1 MSQKSFSEV
10 AELLSKKESKY
21 QKMLDSAVSKRDKT
35 TAQRMLDRVTQ
46 SKESLIADNRASA
59 EKKNP
64 TGGIPQY
71 GLGADVL
78 SGLLNTDPPGKKL
91 NLTQGVDEL
100 GFLRGLFKGN
110 EGPNYDI
117 ANKFKLPEFNLQGG
131 ASRPELKSVF
141 PNDITARGIDLGN
154 AVKRTDPASIADS
167 LKSTMGNLN
176 NNEQDGGLLNKL
188 KGLLNK
194 QNGEGGGLLG
204 MAGKAAPFM
213 DNLAMKKYINQVK
226 GDSMPEM
233 NTSPMLNTRFN
244 INPQLAEAKR
254 SARVFDKSMDGSATN
269 RSTARNAKIAGQS
282 QRLNALNKLFGR
294 KENVET
300 QLKNNAAQVYN
311 ATNNS
316 NTALRNQ
323 HAQNNV
329 DFNNQKEY
337 MKYANILNMSEDVGN
352 INSQR
357 IEQQNQQNMLDVLR
371 PYFNRFGIMDKVT
384 PQYSSKKTKSTK
396 KTKNKG

>member
-1 MSQKSFSEV
+1 MNQKSFSEV
-10 AELLSKKESKY
+10 AELLSKKEAKY

-46 SKESLIADNRASA
+46 SKETLIADNRASA

-78 SGLLNTDPPGKKL
+78 SGLLGEAKTPPFDLGKFSL
-91 NLTQGVDEL
+91 GTLGRAAQG
-100 GFLRGLFKGN
+100 
-110 EGPNYDI
+110 
-117 ANKFKLPEFNLQGG
+117 LQGFIPQEDDG
-131 ASRPELKSVF
+131 FDAEFAALGG
-141 PNDITARGIDLGN
+141 NDPKRVADLGTIGG
-154 AVKRTDPASIADS
+154 K
-167 LKSTMGNLN
+167 
-176 NNEQDGGLLNKL
+176 DGGIFSKL
-188 KGLLNK
+188 KGLFGKEN
-194 QNGEGGGLLG
+194 GGLLG